1 MSKSLDLSFSDL
13 VSPEKSLPKAAAA
26 TVKKVAQ
33 EVGAAEG
40 FTARSGEGHAR
51 PRRPPQVQMNL
62 KVPGEFRDRF
72 VKAFEDEAAQNRAIR
87 SLGDYLMFVF
97 DAAQASK

>member
-1 MSKSLDLSFSDL
+1 MSKALDLSFTDL
-13 VSPEKSLPKAAAA
+13 TPAEKTLKAPADV
-26 TVKKVAQ
+26 VKKIAQ

-40 FTARSGEGHAR
+40 FTARPGEGYAR

-62 KVPGEFRDRF
+62 KVPDEFREKF
-72 VKAFEDEAAQNRAIR
+72 VRAFEEEASRNRAIR

-97 DAAQASK
+97 DAAQTSR